1 MPTTRTPG
9 VVTRARTFPAGFAWG
24 AATAAYQIEGAV
36 HEDGRGTSIWDTFSH
51 TPGRVRGGDTGDIAC
66 DFYHRY
72 ADDLDLLSAIGMNAF
87 RFSIAW
93 PRVQPSG
100 HGAVNEAGLDFYRTL
115 VEALRVRGITPAITL
130 YHWDLPQPLEDAGG
144 WANRDTA
151 HRFAE
156 YAQIVA
162 AALADDDALWITM
175 NEPQVVASQG
185 YRTGTHAP
193 GHRDDA
199 LASAAT
205 HHLLLGHALA
215 LVALRATLP
224 AARAGI
230 ALDLHPVRAFGEG
243 AGEARAI
250 TDAEQNRLF
259 LDPIVHGRYP
269 DAARAHLR
277 PPAELIR
284 EGDMELISA
293 PIDFLGVNYYSPHYV
308 RVEEGGRPGPEES
321 AIDGRPGVILC
332 KPEGVPRTSMGWL
345 IEPDGL
351 YDVLCTLDEELP
363 PGCAIYITENGCA
376 AEDYINPEGA
386 VEDTERIEYLRGH
399 LDAAWRAIRDG
410 VNLAGYFHWSLLDNF
425 EWAWGYQKRFG
436 LVFTDFATQRRIPKR
451 SAELYRRVATSNEL
465 PAREDD
471 LAEHTGEIG
480 SLVEAGERGLVA
492 EG

>member
-1 MPTTRTPG
+1 MSTTRTPG
-9 VVTRARTFPAGFAWG
+9 AVARARTFPAGFLWG

-66 DFYHRY
+66 DFYHRH
-72 ADDLDLLSAIGMNAF
+72 ADDLDMLTAIGLNAF

-100 HGAVNEAGLDFYRTL
+100 SGAVNQPGLDFYRAL
-115 VEALRVRGITPAITL
+115 VEAMRARGITPAITL

-151 HRFAE
+151 QRFAE
-156 YAQIVA
+156 YTQIVA
-162 AALADDDALWITM
+162 AALADADALWFTI
-175 NEPQVVASQG
+175 NEPQVVANQG

-199 LASAAT
+199 LAAAAT
-205 HHLLLGHALA
+205 HHLLLGHGLALA
-215 LVALRATLP
+215 ALRDTLP
-224 AARAGI
+224 GARAGI
-230 ALDLHPVRAFGEG
+230 ALDLHPVRAFGDG
-243 AGEARAI
+243 AEEARAV

-259 LDPIVHGRYP
+259 LDPIAHGRYP
-269 DAARAHLR
+269 AAARAHMR

-293 PIDFLGVNYYSPHYV
+293 RIDILGVNYYSPHYV
-308 RVEEGGRPGPEES
+308 RVQEDGRPGAEES
-321 AIDGRPGVILC
+321 AIAGRPGVILC
-332 KPEGVPRTSMGWL
+332 KPQDLPRTSMGWL

-351 YDVLCTLDEELP
+351 YDVLHTLDEEIP
-363 PGCAIYITENGCA
+363 SGCAIYITENGCA
-376 AEDYINPEGA
+376 AEDYVTPEGV
-386 VEDTERIEYLRGH
+386 VEDTERIEYLCGH

-436 LVFTDFATQRRIPKR
+436 LVFTDFATQRRTPKR
-451 SAELYRRVATSNEL
+451 SAEVYARIATSNAL
-465 PAREDD
+465 PA
-471 LAEHTGEIG
+471 LAE
-480 SLVEAGERGLVA
+480 AR
-492 EG
+492 